1 MKIKGRMKVSYP
13 FFVTLS
19 QKKKNSYVTITILS
33 VGYAYEDLEG
43 MWIWK
48 RKQEN
53 ESKKTKEGI
62 CGSRELCGMW
72 MLCKSLSARGDCCLE
87 GDYGESRC
95 G

>member
-53 ESKKTKEGI
+53 EGRHLWKQ
-62 CGSRELCGMW
+62 RVVW
-72 MLCKSLSARGDCCLE
+72 HVDVV
-87 GDYGESRC
+87 
-95 G
+95 